1 MAAVRGMQMKAVK
14 ELRGSFPELLR
25 SRRGGVI
32 AATLAASAR
41 TGAGQVDLCKALS
54 AALRELPGNTQV
66 CQLNADLSSIATPSV
81 ALGRSFSSWH
91 RTVSM
96 YRAC

>member
-1 MAAVRGMQMKAVK
+1 MVLTTAAVPGMQMKAVK

-32 AATLAASAR
+32 AATLAAAAR

-66 CQLNADLSSIATPSV
+66 CHLDADLSIIV
-81 ALGRSFSSWH
+81 APNF
-91 RTVSM
+91 
-96 YRAC
+96 A